1 MNYNDKCKDF
11 NNLQSEFISMV
22 KDIKCARLKHINWM
36 IQNQSLKSWAFNW
49 LYFNSNG

>member
-22 KDIKCARLKHINWM
+22 KDIKCARLKRINWM
-36 IQNQSLKSWAFNW
+36 IQNQSLKAWAFNW